1 GRPEAIFS
9 QIEDV
14 TGRREAEALL
24 RTVDEPFAR
33 VFDDA
38 PLGMTINSVVPG
50 DDGRVLRA
58 NAAFCRMLR
67 APADA
72 IAGVSPITYLHP
84 DELEVG
90 AADWEGLLSGRFATV
105 TRDRRY
111 VRVDGTTFVGRNIAS
126 V

>member
-1 GRPEAIFS
+1 
-9 QIEDV
+9 
-14 TGRREAEALL
+14 
-24 RTVDEPFAR
+24 
-33 VFDDA
+33 
-38 PLGMTINSVVPG
+38 
-50 DDGRVLRA
+50 DGRVLRA

-90 AADWEGLLSGRFATV
+90 DADWKGLLSGRFATV

-126 V
+126 VVRDVTGEPLYVVAQIQDVTESWEAERRFRSAFEDAPIGMALAGVG